1 MNLVKKLIKIV
12 AIILLVILLGGISG
26 VFGDRILMPWLS
38 SFETFSRLS
47 IFQKAN
53 EKVTVINK
61 TEQIT
66 VKEDFS
72 VTKTAKNVI
81 PSVVSII
88 TYEKENVENS
98 TVNIR
103 LSNEIREGVR
113 TGLILTSD
121 GLIMSVAKQGEVF
134 NQKEVTNKQNKVLV
148 WDGREFDAEFV
159 TNDPYAGLV
168 FYKIDAMNLP
178 APPLG
183 NSDELESGEKIVLVG
198 NSGGEYQNTFS
209 VGVINQR
216 DKSFT
221 LLNSELSFSDRME
234 GAILTDAHIQ
244 HDNLGGPV
252 VDFNGTV
259 VGIVNQVEKN
269 GDKIG
274 FIVPMKT
281 LKNSIDAVIRNGEIS
296 RAQLGAYYLSI
307 DREIALLS
315 NLPVNEGALIYS
327 FSLQRGLAVIKNS
340 AADIGEIELGDIVTK
355 VNDDKITLDKPLSVH
370 IAEFDKEEKVILTVL
385 RKGKEIDLE
394 IVLQ

>member
-1 MNLVKKLIKIV
+1 MNLAKKLIKII
-12 AIILLVILLGGISG
+12 AIIVLIIVLGGMAG

-47 IFQKAN
+47 LFQKAN

-72 VTKTAKNVI
+72 VTKTAQNVL

-88 TYEKENVENS
+88 TYEKDGVES
-98 TVNIR
+98 SVGKIR
-103 LSNEIREGVR
+103 SSSEIREGVR

-121 GLIMSVAKQGEVF
+121 GLVMSVAKQGETF
-134 NQKEVTNKQNKVLV
+134 DQREVAKKQNKVLV
-148 WDGREFDAEFV
+148 RDGREFDAEFV
-159 TNDPYAGLV
+159 THDPYAGLV

-216 DKSFT
+216 DKTFT

-259 VGIVNQVEKN
+259 VGVVNQVEKN

-274 FIVPMKT
+274 FVVPMKT
-281 LKNSIDAVIRNGEIS
+281 LKNSIDSVIEQGKIT

-340 AADIGEIELGDIVTK
+340 AADIGGMELGDIVTK
-355 VNDDKITLDKPLSVH
+355 VNDNKITLDKPLSAH
-370 IAEFDKEEKVILTVL
+370 IAEFEKEDSLKLTVL
-385 RKGKEIDLE
+385 RDGEEIELE